1 MQFKNFVLYETY
13 ASIKLQ
19 SLVCNDYLELNTLAV
34 IAVALV

>member
-13 ASIKLQ
+13 ASFKLQ
-19 SLVCNDYLELNTLAV
+19 NLVGNDYLKLNTLGV